1 MSKRKTTR
9 YVQNIEIEEFEDGNC
24 DVFVI
29 PQDDDPN
36 DSESEDTDNSQN
48 NMQVMS
54 YSEVLNNYTENQSQL
69 EPGYTYDWINGEKKK
84 SQKDFWSKNPL
95 LGCPAIAN
103 AMSRNKFLEIKSKI
117 KYSKSEDKN
126 PNDRAWRVRKIFEMF
141 KTNSLQFGFFST
153 ALSIDEMMV
162 KFHGRTIL
170 LQFMKNKPARFGIKM
185 WGLCNP
191 EGYLFD
197 CDIYCGKGLNIYSDD
212 NKIKLSKCPLG
223 SRVVMMMTQN
233 PDLMIHLKTIGLK
246 STGTVRKNRVQTD
259 NKLDNKASRGTIAVK
274 HEKKSGLN
282 FITVMDSQPVS
293 LLSTAAGVEP
303 LAKRKRYSKNLQ
315 STNEIP
321 FPSAINVY
329 NDFMGGV
336 DMHDEHCSN
345 LMPFIR
351 AKKWTWPMFL
361 RLIQSSLTNALVIYN
376 LSHSGE
382 KLGSFDMALA
392 VAEHYI
398 IKKADEKHILFHEK
412 TKSEQKKNCKN
423 FTKCSKRTTNMC
435 IDCDAYFCDPCFK
448 FAHKNM

>member
-69 EPGYTYDWINGEKKK
+69 EPGYTYDWINGEK
-84 SQKDFWSKNPL
+84 
-95 LGCPAIAN
+95 
-103 AMSRNKFLEIKSKI
+103 
-117 KYSKSEDKN
+117 
-126 PNDRAWRVRKIFEMF
+126 
-141 KTNSLQFGFFST
+141 
-153 ALSIDEMMV
+153 
-162 KFHGRTIL
+162 
-170 LQFMKNKPARFGIKM
+170 
-185 WGLCNP
+185 
-191 EGYLFD
+191 
-197 CDIYCGKGLNIYSDD
+197 
-212 NKIKLSKCPLG
+212 
-223 SRVVMMMTQN
+223 N

>member
-1 MSKRKTTR
+1 
-9 YVQNIEIEEFEDGNC
+9 
-24 DVFVI
+24 
-29 PQDDDPN
+29 
-36 DSESEDTDNSQN
+36 
-48 NMQVMS
+48 
-54 YSEVLNNYTENQSQL
+54 
-69 EPGYTYDWINGEKKK
+69 
-84 SQKDFWSKNPL
+84 
-95 LGCPAIAN
+95 
-103 AMSRNKFLEIKSKI
+103 MSRNKILEIKSKI

-197 CDIYCGKGLNIYSDD
+197 CDIYCGKGSNIYSDD

-223 SRVVMMMTQN
+223 SGVVMMMTQKLLKN
-233 PDLMIHLKTIGLK
+233 INHRKISRYHLYFDNFFSSPDLMIHLKTIGLK

-259 NKLDNKASRGTIAVK
+259 NELDNKASRGTIAIK

-303 LAKRKRYSKNLQ
+303 LAKRKSYSKNLQ

-361 RLIQSSLTNALVIYN
+361 RLIQSSLTNALFIYN

-398 IKKADEKHILFHEK
+398 IKKADEKHIIFHEK